1 MPKNYHQLVQVED
14 AKFKV
19 ILRKWY
25 SKGLDA
31 FTEEQKILNTF
42 KEYKYLGEPILSSGN
57 TEILTKGVPWDTYFT
72 RHQ

>member
-1 MPKNYHQLVQVED
+1 MSH
-14 AKFKV
+14 
-19 ILRKWY
+19 
-25 SKGLDA
+25 LDA

-57 TEILTKGVPWDTYFT
+57 TEILTKGVQWDTYFA